1 MKQNL
6 LIYIA
11 VDGVGNT
18 QKGCIWERRRGA
30 VSWIRFGGEGLRH
43 LLEGIETCCKTSL
56 MGGGVLFGLKM
67 GENTNCHAIQMQL
80 GDFLDEQ

>member
-43 LLEGIETCCKTSL
+43 LLGGIEMCCKN
-56 MGGGVLFGLKM
+56 VLDGRWSSIWT
-67 GENTNCHAIQMQL
+67 ENGRKYKLSCHTNAA
-80 GDFLDEQ
+80 GRFFR